1 MNFNHVS
8 VLLDECIEGLNIR
21 PDGIYVDCTA
31 GGGGHSAEI
40 LKRLSDKG
48 LLVCIDKDE
57 EALNVC
63 KTRLDAGNVRFAHSD
78 FKQIAEV
85 LANLGIDKVDGIF
98 ADLGVSSYQIDNPQR
113 GFSYMH
119 PEAPLSLIHI

>member
-57 EALNVC
+57 EALNVAKRASLPAMFGLRTATSSRLPKC
-63 KTRLDAGNVRFAHSD
+63 WQTWALTRLTVYLPT
-78 FKQIAEV
+78 
-85 LANLGIDKVDGIF
+85 LA
-98 ADLGVSSYQIDNPQR
+98 
-113 GFSYMH
+113 
-119 PEAPLSLIHI
+119 